1 MSTAQQV
8 PDILSPEFAADP
20 YPAYRVMRE
29 SAPLIWHEATKSYIV
44 SRYEDVER
52 VFKGQG
58 RRVHH
63 RQLRLADRARARQD
77 DPPAQRA

>member
-20 YPAYRVMRE
+20 YPTYRVMRE
-29 SAPLIWHEATKSYIV
+29 SAPLLWHEATRSYIV

-52 VFKGQG
+52 VFKDKAGQ
-58 RRVHH
+58 
-63 RQLRLADRARARQD
+63 
-77 DPPAQRA
+77 